1 MRASSLVLALLLVL
15 VAAPARA
22 EKKAILLESYSDTR
36 PMGMARNVTQ
46 ITKAFGPARVLSG
59 DELRKKLEE
68 SFSRP
73 VTRASADEIQALIK
87 RASDGSAAYTSS
99 SFTVAISELT
109 QAADGL
115 ANQSA
120 VLALDPKLREVRRD
134 ALLTLAK
141 ALVKTNNTTAAQA
154 ALREVIRSFPE
165 IQAFSEVQYHPRLV
179 AIGNQVLK
187 EKVEQAGSLAVETR
201 PSRRR
206 FFLNEQP
213 AGSTPKTSTG
223 LLPGTYRIYIPS
235 ADPRRGSLRLVE
247 VKPRQTTT
255 VAIDSEVDDQLEA
268 ESYIGLRFA
277 TRAEKDRF
285 EIPLAC
291 AVARAVGAEEVI
303 LLTQQRSPS
312 SETELLGA
320 VYNAE
325 NGHREWG
332 VILPLAPTPDDQAL
346 ARFAL
351 SLRTRREVEG
361 VKVAP
366 EPPPPPK
373 TEEPQP
379 PAASASTTTTA
390 TPAITLQPA
399 TQPFDPNRRYTL
411 TWIGVTVGIGI
422 PMLAVGTGLW
432 FYYGCNTDA
441 ETNMPGVGVAGSGR
455 CFGASVGR
463 ELPLMMV
470 TIGSSLALTGVAI
483 AIWDAIDKAI
493 DRRRRSKKVSP
504 GIAPATNGMNAT
516 LKVNF

>member
-1 MRASSLVLALLLVL
+1 MRAASLSLALLLVG
-15 VAAPARA
+15 APARA
-22 EKKAILLESYSDTR
+22 EKKAILLESYSDPR
-36 PMGMARNVTQ
+36 PVGMTRNVTQ

-59 DELRKKLEE
+59 DELRKRLEV

-87 RASDGSAAYTSS
+87 RATDGSAAYTSS

-120 VLALDPKLREVRRD
+120 VLAIDPKLREVRRD

-154 ALREVIRSFPE
+154 VLREVIRSFPE

-187 EKVEQAGSLAVETR
+187 EKMEQAGSLAVETR

-223 LLPGTYRIYIPS
+223 LLPGNYRIYIPS

-247 VKPRQTTT
+247 VKPRETTT
-255 VAIDSEVDDQLEA
+255 VTVNSEVDDQLEA

-373 TEEPQP
+373 TEEQS
-379 PAASASTTTTA
+379 AASAPPTTTTTTA
-390 TPAITLQPA
+390 TPATGALKPA

-411 TWIGVTVGIGI
+411 TWIGVSVGIGV
-422 PMLAVGTGLW
+422 PMLAIGTGLW
-432 FYYGCNTDA
+432 FYFSCNTDA
-441 ETNMPGVGVAGSGR
+441 ETQMPGVGVSGSGR

-463 ELPLMMV
+463 ELPMIMIAV
-470 TIGSSLALTGVAI
+470 GASAALGGVAI
-483 AIWDAIDKAI
+483 AIWDAIDKSVV
-493 DRRRRSKKVSP
+493 RRRSKRVSL